1 MPFIVREDGEHFV
14 IPSYRDVLTA
24 KQNTALK
31 KEILLLSGNY
41 GDYVTLNRKAG
52 AEYEVAFSPDRGY
65 LLGESVWFYFNR
77 PTDMI
82 YCEALPD
89 KAEAILVVVKAGSV
103 YLDGSFPLDSIPEE
117 LVIFLTQQ
125 NNFEIYTYGNV
136 PIVQNPETGKFS
148 FDAASVKSFTILEKP
163 IFASLPLLKN
173 YHLELVDQ
181 VLRSQGIGVLPIGKI
196 LAGLAG
202 LVLLYF
208 AYSYITTPAVMP
220 PEEMAKLNPFQGYN
234 DSLTSPDPAV
244 MLSKVADTY
253 NKILT
258 LPGWDVRNF
267 DYKPGAITVEMV
279 SRGSSAGSMLDWA
292 HNNHFGMSV
301 KSSGFSLDTAVT
313 SPNRPL
319 PSKIYPMTEI
329 IATLVDRIASILPGN
344 HLTMGTF
351 TKKGRYTQ
359 VAVTINYN
367 NISSIQLGM
376 LSTAL
381 RDMPLTLESVVFTE
395 NNGKLN
401 GKIVVNALGT

>member
-1 MPFIVREDGEHFV
+1 MPFILREDGEHFV

-31 KEILLLSGNY
+31 KEILLLSRNY

-89 KAEAILVVVKAGSV
+89 KPEAILVVVKAGSV

-136 PIVQNPETGKFS
+136 PIAQNPETGKFS
-148 FDAASVKSFTILEKP
+148 FDSASVKSFTVLEKP
-163 IFASLPLLKN
+163 IFDSLPLLKN
-173 YHLELVDQ
+173 YRLELVDQ
-181 VLRSQGIGVLPIGKI
+181 VLRAQGIGVLPIGKI
-196 LAGLAG
+196 FAGLVG

-208 AYSYITTPAVMP
+208 AYSYIMTPSTMP
-220 PEEMAKLNPFQGYN
+220 PEEVAKLNPFQGYN
-234 DSLTSPDPAV
+234 DSLVSPDPAV
-244 MLSKVADTY
+244 LLRKLVNIYDVL
-253 NKILT
+253 LT
-258 LPGWDVRNF
+258 LPGWDVKNF
-267 DYKPGAITVEMV
+267 DYKAGKVSLDMV
-279 SRGSSAGSMLDWA
+279 SRGSTVGTMLGWA
-292 HNNHFGMSV
+292 RNNNFTMSV
-301 KSSGFSLDTAVT
+301 KSSGFTLDTSV
-313 SPNRPL
+313 SVPNRPL
-319 PSKIYPMTEI
+319 PEKIYPISEI
-329 IATLVDRIASILPGN
+329 MAILVDRIAVILPGN
-344 HLTMGTF
+344 RLTIGNL

-359 VAVTINYN
+359 VSVTINYN
-367 NISSIQLGM
+367 NIRSIELGL

-381 RDMPLTLESVVFTE
+381 RNLPLTLENVVFSE
-395 NNGKLN
+395 NNGILN
-401 GKIVVNALGT
+401 GKIVVNALGS